1 MNKDYRDEENPASV
15 SRERK
20 GKKTQ
25 MKTQQEKRSKPT
37 CNEEVDFYAQ
47 RRILALVM
55 WYLPVVDHLRCLF
68 ANPEDAELMSW
79 HASDERKDDESYDI
93 RPMQSNGKISIRNIQ
108 TLPRKNGM

>member
-47 RRILALVM
+47 RRIPALVM
-55 WYLPVVDHLRCLF
+55 WYLLMVDRLRCLF
-68 ANPEDAELMSW
+68 AN
-79 HASDERKDDESYDI
+79 
-93 RPMQSNGKISIRNIQ
+93 
-108 TLPRKNGM
+108 T